1 MSVVW
6 AGSLASRTIVLSC
19 ISGLH
24 YNWVALAACMAVLY
38 TCGRSITRDWTAAA
52 RAQMIDRPQ
61 GACLLEPAAVSLSSS
76 SQQLSS
82 MLSS

>member
-1 MSVVW
+1 MDVDQRPW
-6 AGSLASRTIVLSC
+6 IPAAQASKF
-19 ISGLH
+19 
-24 YNWVALAACMAVLY
+24 AACLACWLPAWLY